1 MSAADRR
8 IRVMLDVPD
17 EALRL
22 GGLELLDVYAEDPR
36 ARVWID
42 LQGAPDDTEQELL
55 VERFR
60 IGEATVAEA
69 QSPRYP
75 PKVEP
80 FDSHVFMLLRG
91 LDANS
96 DSIEFGTIQIALFI
110 GDRWVISRHTAVSPS
125 ADLTWAEL
133 ETEPEPLR
141 SGPGAVAIRIGQR
154 VAARY
159 LPIILKLEGRL
170 EQIEDE
176 MFEHPGDDILGE
188 LLVYK
193 RHLKK
198 LRRIASYHVTLFT
211 RLQHERMR
219 PFPEA
224 LHHDITEVW
233 EQMERISSLSTL
245 YNDLAN
251 DQMNAYLSLS
261 SHRLNHIMKVLTV
274 VTVIFVPLTFVAG
287 IYGMNFENMPE
298 LRSSSGYFIV
308 LGVMSTLAVGLLLLF
323 RRRGWL

>member
-1 MSAADRR
+1 MDAVERR
-8 IRVMLDVPD
+8 IRVVLDVPGSPVRRGGVELID
-17 EALRL
+17 DFPDDPAARL
-22 GGLELLDVYAEDPR
+22 
-36 ARVWID
+36 WID
-42 LQGAPDDTEQELL
+42 MQGPPDAVEQTIL
-55 VERFR
+55 VDRFG

-80 FDSHVFMLLRG
+80 FDKHVFMLLRG
-91 LDANS
+91 LDARS
-96 DSIEFGTIQIALFI
+96 DSIEFGTIQIALFV
-110 GDRWVISRHTAVSPS
+110 GDRWVISRHTDVSPS
-125 ADLTWAEL
+125 ADITWDEL
-133 ETEPEPLR
+133 VEEPELLR
-141 SGPGAVAIRIGQR
+141 SGPGAIAIRLGQH
-154 VAARY
+154 VASRY
-159 LPIILKLEGRL
+159 LPIILKLERRL

-176 MFEHPGDDILGE
+176 MFERPGDDLLGE

-219 PFPEA
+219 PFPQA
-224 LHHDITEVW
+224 MHHDITEVW

-245 YNDLAN
+245 FNDLAN

-298 LRSSSGYFIV
+298 LRSNSGYFIV
-308 LGVMSTLAVGLLLLF
+308 LGVMSTLATALLLVF